1 MAYPPV
7 TVSFLTYQK
16 PEWMAMTLEGLA
28 YAKSRTPFRIQVVGL
43 DATEEVRATGRLDV
57 DYRTPAGSALT
68 RLGRIYKAWNVAV
81 ESSPDGL
88 VALLNDDM
96 VVSDYWL
103 DELVDTMYTE
113 PCVPTSLLI
122 ESGRIPSAIPE
133 HVANHGLSPE
143 TFDAEG
149 FRNHAASI
157 RRLGVVGE
165 GRLYM
170 PCLFQRERF
179 LQLGG
184 YPQGNPPGTTGDKDL
199 FSRFAC
205 AGYRHLSCEGSVVY
219 HVQCGSNGGYYP
231 DA

>member
-7 TVSFLTYQK
+7 TVGILTYQK
-16 PEWMAMTLEGLA
+16 PEWLGFVLEGLA
-28 YAKSRTPFRIQVVGL
+28 YARNRTPYRTLVLGNSP
-43 DATEEVRATGRLDV
+43 TEEVRATGRLDV
-57 DYRTPAGSALT
+57 EWEAPTGSGLT
-68 RLGRIYKAWNVAV
+68 RLGKIYTAWNEVVRQA
-81 ESSPDGL
+81 ETDL
-88 VALLNDDM
+88 VCLMNDDM
-96 VVSDYWL
+96 YVSDYWL

-113 PCVPTSLLI
+113 PCVPTSLLV

-143 TFDAEG
+143 PFDAEG

-157 RRLGVVGE
+157 RRPGVVGE

-170 PCLFQRERF
+170 PCLFQREQF

-184 YPQGNPPGTTGDKDL
+184 YPAGNPSGTTGDKDL
-199 FSRFAC
+199 FARFAS
-205 AGYRHLSCEGSVVY
+205 AGYRHRECAGSVVY
-219 HVQCGSNGGYYP
+219 HVMCGSNGGYYP

>member
-57 DYRTPAGSALT
+57 DYRTPPDSGLT

-81 ESSPDGL
+81 ESAGDGL

-133 HVANHGLSPE
+133 HVRNHGLSPE
-143 TFDAEG
+143 EFDAEG
-149 FRNHAASI
+149 FRSHAAAI
-157 RRLGVVGE
+157 RRPGVVGE

-170 PCLFQRERF
+170 PCLFQREQF

-184 YPQGNPPGTTGDKDL
+184 YPPGNPEGTTGDKDL
-199 FSRFAC
+199 FARFAR
-205 AGYRHLSCEGSVVY
+205 AGYRHVECAGSVTY
-219 HVQCGSNGGYYP
+219 HVQTGSAGGYYA
-231 DA
+231 DV

>member
-1 MAYPPV
+1 MQPAS
-7 TVSFLTYQK
+7 VSFLTYQK

-28 YAKSRTPFRIQVVGL
+28 YAKNRTPFSIQVVGL

-57 DYRTPAGSALT
+57 DYRTPAGSTLT
-68 RLGRIYKAWNVAV
+68 RLGRIYSAWNVAV
-81 ESSPDGL
+81 ENSPDGL

-103 DELVDTMYTE
+103 DELVAAYEAGGTL
-113 PCVPTSLLI
+113 PTSLLV
-122 ESGRIPSAIPE
+122 ESGRIPSAVPE
-133 HVANHGLSPE
+133 HVRNFGLTPE
-143 TFDAEG
+143 EFDAEG
-149 FRNHAASI
+149 FRNHATAI
-157 RRLGVVGE
+157 RRPGVVGE

-170 PCLFQRERF
+170 PCLFERDRF

-184 YPQGNPPGTTGDKDL
+184 YPAGNPPGTTGDKYL
-199 FSRFAC
+199 FAQFAR
-205 AGYRHLSCEGSVVY
+205 AGYRHVEVGGSVVY